1 MPYCF
6 ACGKE
11 IYLIQRYMK
20 IQDCIC
26 ESCKAS
32 FSVLEKGQV
41 DEKEMQKA
49 YREYQRNYYLTMK
62 PGMPYK
68 EVVNRMLAQ
77 KKYFQKTYSGKMYH
91 PKLRDREPWSTLVA
105 EIRHEKEEFE

>member
-6 ACGKE
+6 TCGKE
-11 IYLIQRYMK
+11 IYLIQRHMK

-26 ESCKAS
+26 ENCKAS

-41 DEKEMQKA
+41 GEKEVERA
-49 YREYQRNYYLTMK
+49 YREYQKNYYLTMK
-62 PGMPYK
+62 PGMAYK

-77 KKYFQKTYSGKMYH
+77 KAYQSSIIMFH
-91 PKLRDREPWSTLVA
+91 PDERDREPWSTLVA
-105 EIRHEKEEFE
+105 EIRPGRRIAE